1 MKSVRQQLELFV
13 YAFNTPLKDV
23 VQTMDVVTLLRNSHP
38 TYRSAFASQMK
49 DAGLLS
55 ARNAEE
61 FINYKR

>member
-23 VQTMDVVTLLRNSHP
+23 VQTMDVVTLLRNAHP

>member
-23 VQTMDVVTLLRNSHP
+23 VQTMDVVTLLRNSHS

>member
-23 VQTMDVVTLLRNSHP
+23 VQTMDVVTLLRNAHP
-38 TYRSAFASQMK
+38 TCRSAFASQMK

>member
-1 MKSVRQQLELFV
+1 M